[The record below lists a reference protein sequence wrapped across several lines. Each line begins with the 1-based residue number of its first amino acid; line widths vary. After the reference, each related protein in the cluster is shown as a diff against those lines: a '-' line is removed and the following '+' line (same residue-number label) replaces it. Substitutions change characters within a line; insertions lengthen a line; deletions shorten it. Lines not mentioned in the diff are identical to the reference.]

1 MNRAER
7 RRGARRGPSPIVAAV
22 KGAEAA
28 RARAEADLWA
38 QAHEIRL
45 TSPSPGETPA
55 EALAAVDAFLAELD
69 GPQYEFV
76 AGRAIDELRLLR
88 ADLLARLGAG

>member
-1 MNRAER
+1 VNRAER
-7 RRGARRGPSPIVAAV
+7 RRGARQGTPPIVKAV
-22 KGAEAA
+22 QGAEAA

-38 QAHEIRL
+38 QAHDIRL

-88 ADLLARLGAG
+88 TDLLTRLGAG